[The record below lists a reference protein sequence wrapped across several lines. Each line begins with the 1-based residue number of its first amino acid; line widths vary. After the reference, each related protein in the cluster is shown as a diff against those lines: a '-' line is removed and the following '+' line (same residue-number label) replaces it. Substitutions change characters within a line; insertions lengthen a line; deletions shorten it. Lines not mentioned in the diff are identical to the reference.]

1 MENEMNSLILYF
13 IKTLDYGIF
22 VRNNSVLEKNP
33 ESYLTKAAFCFD
45 TCNAWIGIDSKFRS
59 FDINVTL
66 LGTIFSLK
74 FRIIL

>member
-1 MENEMNSLILYF
+1 MNSLILYF
-13 IKTLDYGIF
+13 IITLDYGVF
-22 VRNNSVLEKNP
+22 VLLEKNP